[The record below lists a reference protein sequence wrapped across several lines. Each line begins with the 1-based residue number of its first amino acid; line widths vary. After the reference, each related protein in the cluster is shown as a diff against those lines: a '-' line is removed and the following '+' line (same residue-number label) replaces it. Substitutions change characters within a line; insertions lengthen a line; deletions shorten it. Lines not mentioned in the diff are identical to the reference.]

1 MTATAWTRRAT
12 LRAHLTAAEDDTAA
26 IPALL
31 LAMAAIVERED
42 TGFAE
47 ELRDA
52 AADAEDSD
60 TATEDADFWLAQFY
74 DWADAARVWI
84 E

>member
-1 MTATAWTRRAT
+1 MTAASWTHTAT
-12 LRAHLTAAEDDTAA
+12 LRHLIEAAGEDAA
-26 IPALL
+26 KIPALL
-31 LAMAAIVERED
+31 LAMAAIVERDD

-60 TATEDADFWLAQFY
+60 TATEDADFWLSQFY

-84 E
+84 D